1 MLRSFRV
8 TNHRSIRAEQE
19 LQLTPVYDKTRPVL
33 PIAAIFGANAAGK
46 SNLLDA
52 LRFMQHA
59 VRRSYAEWEPGT
71 GIPRAPFA
79 LDPAAAYEPSVFVV
93 ELLLDG
99 VRHIYGF
106 EIDDER
112 VREEWLYAYPH
123 NRRRVIFD
131 REGQQIRLGSTL
143 ADNRSKG
150 ALLAELTRD
159 NALFVTVAA
168 HANLADVMPLYG
180 WFRTG
185 VTTVDADH
193 QADHETLVNRLLP
206 TAPERE
212 AVIALLRAAD
222 LGISDVI
229 VDPSYAQL
237 IDEVAK
243 VRRDLVE
250 AERTSESRAQ
260 TKLLLERLNSIP
272 SPLRFVHDETGAV
285 LDLNEQS
292 HGTRVWMAM
301 IDHLLDVLKDGHVLA
316 IDEIDSGLHPRLT
329 VRLIELF
336 KNPASNKHSAQLVVT
351 SHDATLLGREL
362 GEDILPRDAVWFV
375 KKDRKGE
382 TSLYALADFKPR
394 KDENTERRYLFG
406 SYGAVPRLF
415 DVEFEDAIR
424 LHEDLV
430 GGRVA
435 S

>member
-1 MLRSFRV
+1 
-8 TNHRSIRAEQE
+8 
-19 LQLTPVYDKTRPVL
+19 
-33 PIAAIFGANAAGK
+33 
-46 SNLLDA
+46 
-52 LRFMQHA
+52 
-59 VRRSYAEWEPGT
+59 
-71 GIPRAPFA
+71 
-79 LDPAAAYEPSVFVV
+79 
-93 ELLLDG
+93 
-99 VRHIYGF
+99 
-106 EIDDER
+106 
-112 VREEWLYAYPH
+112 
-123 NRRRVIFD
+123 VIFD
-131 REGQQIRLGSTL
+131 REGQQIRLGSTV

-159 NALFVTVAA
+159 NALFLTVAA
-168 HANLADVMPLYG
+168 QANLADVMPLYG

-185 VTTVDADH
+185 VTTVGADH
-193 QADHETLVNRLLP
+193 QADHETLVTRLLP

-222 LGISDVI
+222 LGVSDVI

-237 IDEVAK
+237 IDEVAR

-250 AERTSESRAQ
+250 AEHTSGSRAQ
-260 TKLLLERLNSIP
+260 AKKLLLERLNSIP
-272 SPLRFVHDETGAV
+272 SPLRFVHGETGAL

-301 IDHLLDVLKDGHVLA
+301 IDHLLDVLKDGTVLA

-336 KNPASNKHSAQLVVT
+336 KSPVSNKRGAQLVVT

-362 GEDILPRDAVWFV
+362 SEDILPRDAVWFV
-375 KKDRKGE
+375 EKDRNGQ

-415 DVEFEDAIR
+415 DVELEDAIR